1 MALNISHLNIN
12 NFYSVLKI
20 IYTSIQDTQN
30 KPGLHT
36 NTKLKQL
43 SVQKWIPPKACQ
55 SWQDLAAWQ
64 KHLPL
69 AGHSC
74 CLSTEYHLRLPSYIF
89 ALDHHNHQLQ
99 QILKTK
105 QTQINKIGSL
115 EFIVMYRQWFSNWL
129 LGQFHWC
136 P

>member
-55 SWQDLAAWQ
+55 SW
-64 KHLPL
+64 
-69 AGHSC
+69 
-74 CLSTEYHLRLPSYIF
+74 
-89 ALDHHNHQLQ
+89 
-99 QILKTK
+99 
-105 QTQINKIGSL
+105 
-115 EFIVMYRQWFSNWL
+115 
-129 LGQFHWC
+129 
-136 P
+136 